1 MTGDLVTTGGMDRA
15 NYALASY
22 LARQGVPLELVA
34 HRVAPELLSY
44 PNVIFHRVPKP
55 ADSYFL
61 GERLLANQGRKVA
74 EQIARRG
81 GRVIVN
87 GGNCSFGDVNWVHYV
102 HAAYAPEAS
111 SMLRRVKRSIMHRRY
126 LKLERSA
133 LRLANRVIAN
143 SHATRRVLVDTLG
156 ISDEKISV
164 VYYGNDRDSFGPASA
179 DERQAL
185 RTKLDWDE
193 APRVMFVGALGD
205 RRKGFD
211 TMAHAWATLCKN
223 KQWDAKLIVIGSGGE
238 TRRWRSFLEQHR
250 CGDSFEFLGFRSNVP
265 DYLRAADCLVA
276 PTRYEAY
283 GLGVHEAICA
293 GLPAFVS
300 KSAGVAERYPNTLAS
315 ALIQQPD
322 NPGEL
327 CQRLEEWRA
336 NTTDNWAEWKIFGAH
351 LLDHSWDDMAE
362 ELLHACRRTGLVG
375 ATT

>member
-1 MTGDLVTTGGMDRA
+1 MDRA

-22 LARQGVPLELVA
+22 LARHGVELELIA
-34 HRVAPELLSY
+34 HRVAPELLNY
-44 PNVIFHRVPKP
+44 PNVTFHPVPKP
-55 ADSYFL
+55 ANSYYL
-61 GERLLANQGRKVA
+61 GEQLLANRGQKVA
-74 EQIARRG
+74 DQVARRG

-87 GGNCSFGDVNWVHYV
+87 GGNCSFGDINWVHYV

-111 SMLRRVKRSIMHRRY
+111 SLLRRVKRRIMHRRY
-126 LKLERSA
+126 LDLERSA

-143 SHATRRVLVDTLG
+143 SHATRRVLVDTFG
-156 ISDEKISV
+156 IPDEKISV
-164 VYYGNDRDSFGPASA
+164 VYYGNDRDSFGPVSK

-185 RTKLDWDE
+185 RAKLGWDE

-211 TMAHAWATLCKN
+211 TMAHAWAMLCKN
-223 KQWDAKLIVIGSGGE
+223 KEWDAKLVVIGSGAE
-238 TRRWRSFLEQHR
+238 TARWRSFLEQHH
-250 CGDSFEFLGFRSNVP
+250 CGESFEFLGFRSNVP
-265 DYLRAADCLVA
+265 DYLRAADCLAA

-300 KSAGVAERYPNTLAS
+300 KSAGVAERYPSTLAS

-327 CQRLEEWRA
+327 CQRLADWRA
-336 NTTDNWAEWKIFGAH
+336 NTIDKQAEWKTFGAD
-351 LLDHSWDDMAE
+351 LRDHSWDDMAE
-362 ELLHACRRTGLVG
+362 QFLHACCRTASAG
-375 ATT
+375 ANE